1 MHKKNTEDSCKEGN
15 DAMKTLQKYR
25 NLELQNLVVVG
36 ARGGLGFKSE
46 NWLCVKSY

>member
-25 NLELQNLVVVG
+25 NL
-36 ARGGLGFKSE
+36 
-46 NWLCVKSY
+46 